1 MSNLSEPAQLAAAE
15 WVVLIVDDNPDNTA
29 IIEVAL
35 SFYGATVY
43 TAGSGEDGLSLLNTI
58 QPTVI
63 LLDLSMPKLSGWEVF
78 KQIRENPDNSH
89 IPVIAVTAHAMPE
102 DRRKVFDAG
111 FDGYITKPFNIVS
124 FVGEIQKIIGG
135 CVQ

>member
-1 MSNLSEPAQLAAAE
+1 MEHLSELNQRPAEGWA
-15 WVVLIVDDNPDNTA
+15 VLIVDDNPDNVSIVRAT
-29 IIEVAL
+29 L

-43 TAGSGEDGLSLLNTI
+43 TARNGEDGLLLLETI

-63 LLDLSMPKLSGWEVF
+63 LLDLSMPRLSGWEVF
-78 KQIRENPDNSH
+78 KQIRQNPDKSH

-102 DRRKVFDAG
+102 DRKKVFAAG
-111 FDGYITKPFNIVS
+111 FDGYIAKPFSVVS
-124 FVGEIQKIIGG
+124 FVWEIQKIVGG

>member
-1 MSNLSEPAQLAAAE
+1 MTPLAELSHLAAAD
-15 WVVLIVDDNPDNTA
+15 WAVLIVDDNPDNVSIVRA
-29 IIEVAL
+29 AL

-43 TAGSGEDGLSLLNTI
+43 TAGSGEDGLRLLDTI
-58 QPTVI
+58 HPTVI

-78 KQIRENPDNSH
+78 KQIRQNPNKSH

-102 DRRKVFDAG
+102 DRKKVFAAG
-111 FDGYITKPFNIVS
+111 FDGYISKPFSVVS
-124 FVGEIQKIIGG
+124 FVWEIQKIIGG